1 LWLVFSL
8 RKFQEKRQVSV
19 KSKQLLHDLSI
30 LVRFNWH
37 VHTNFSTCANVDMT
51 VPSILASVKDSDL
64 EGVAFVD
71 HHRSRKHDIM
81 SDLTQLKNEIEVCQ
95 TKLKVFVGAELSAFG
110 IGKYSDS
117 IETNRMINYRLYAC
131 NHYHLSF
138 WEHPAT
144 TSPRAYAEHSL
155 AILTCLL
162 KSQRADC
169 IAHPFIV
176 TSYLKG
182 NLYAPTSVTRA
193 ISDKELANILELGK
207 NNDVAWELNA
217 KVILEDPQF
226 ARRYWNIGREVGVSF
241 HFGTDAHRLSEID
254 PRQYVGRLESILGE
268 H

>member
-1 LWLVFSL
+1 M
-8 RKFQEKRQVSV
+8 EN
-19 KSKQLLHDLSI
+19 KQLLYDLSS
-30 LVRFNWH
+30 LARFNCH
-37 VHTNFSTCANVDMT
+37 VHTNFSTCANVEMT
-51 VPSILASVKDSDL
+51 VPNILASAKDSGL
-64 EGVAFVD
+64 EGVAFVN
-71 HHRSRKHDIM
+71 HHHSRKHNILNDIG
-81 SDLTQLKNEIEVCQ
+81 QLKNEIEACR

-110 IGKYSDS
+110 IGKYCDS

-138 WEHPAT
+138 WEHPVT
-144 TSPRAYAEHSL
+144 KSPRAYAEHSL

-169 IAHPFIV
+169 IAHPFIAEYLAR
-176 TSYLKG
+176 YLKDK
-182 NLYAPTSVTRA
+182 LYDHTSVTKA
-193 ISDKELANILELGK
+193 ISDKELADILELGK

-217 KVILEDPQF
+217 KVLLEDPQF

-254 PRQYVGRLESILGE
+254 PRQYIGRLKSILGE

>member
-1 LWLVFSL
+1 M
-8 RKFQEKRQVSV
+8 E
-19 KSKQLLHDLSI
+19 SKQLLYDISS
-30 LVRFNWH
+30 LVRFNCH
-37 VHTNFSTCANVDMT
+37 VHTNFSTCANVEMT
-51 VPSILASVKDSDL
+51 VPNILASAKDSGL
-64 EGVAFVD
+64 EGVAFVN
-71 HHRSRKHDIM
+71 HHHSRKHNIL
-81 SDLTQLKNEIEVCQ
+81 SDNAQLKNEIEACQ

-110 IGKYSDS
+110 IGKYCDS

-138 WEHPAT
+138 WEHPAK

-169 IAHPFIV
+169 IAHPFIAKYLAR
-176 TSYLKG
+176 YLKDK
-182 NLYAPTSVTRA
+182 LYDHTSVTKA
-193 ISDKELANILELGK
+193 ISDKELADILELGK

-217 KVILEDPQF
+217 KVIPEDPQF

-254 PRQYVGRLESILGE
+254 PRQYVGRLKSILGE

>member
-1 LWLVFSL
+1 M
-8 RKFQEKRQVSV
+8 
-19 KSKQLLHDLSI
+19 KSKQLLYDLFT

-37 VHTNFSTCANVDMT
+37 VHTNLSPCANVEMT
-51 VPSILASVKDSDL
+51 VPIILASAKDSGL

-71 HHRSRKHDIM
+71 HHHNRKHDIL
-81 SDLTQLKNEIEVCQ
+81 SDLAQLKNEIDACQ

-144 TSPRAYAEHSL
+144 TSPSAYAEHSL
-155 AILTCLL
+155 AILTNLL
-162 KSQRADC
+162 KSGRADC
-169 IAHPFIV
+169 IAHPFIAIFLKDKIYDH
-176 TSYLKG
+176 TSITK
-182 NLYAPTSVTRA
+182 A
-193 ISDKELANILELGK
+193 ISDKELADILELGK

-217 KVILEDPQF
+217 QVIPEDPQF
-226 ARRYWNIGREVGVSF
+226 ARRYWNIGREVGISF

-254 PRQYVGRLESILGE
+254 PKQYVSRLKSILG
-268 H
+268 